1 MSGSSADGKTVGRD
15 PGKPHILFLMD
26 GIYCIHGG
34 TEKVLL
40 TMIDRLPKDKYRCSL
55 GLLDRLNPD
64 SGAENLPCPV
74 YEFPLRRT
82 YDWKAVKMAA
92 KLSRFI
98 RSENVSIVHT
108 FFETSDLWGGLV
120 AKLSGC
126 PVLISARRDMGI
138 MRSSKHRIA
147 YRLLNPWVD
156 LVTAVSEEV
165 RTYCIQEDRV
175 PPEKVVTLYNGVE
188 LEKIV
193 GANSTES
200 IRDEFGLG
208 GASHVVT
215 TVANVRRVKGIDIF
229 IQAARIVRQEFP
241 KALFLIVGFAEEQD
255 HYADLQE
262 LVKSLGLT
270 ENVKFLGSTNKVFSL
285 LKLTDVFCLLS
296 RSEGFSNALLEAM
309 AAGVPSVATLVG
321 GNAEAVVNS
330 QNGFLIAPEDVTAAA
345 DRISLL
351 LREPET
357 ARRIGQA
364 GHQTVAARFT
374 NEVMMSQLMEVYD
387 ALYLAKRRR

>member
-1 MSGSSADGKTVGRD
+1 MNVAPGNGNPVARD

-40 TMIDRLPKDKYRCSL
+40 TMIERLPKEKYRCSL

-98 RSENVSIVHT
+98 SNENVSIVHT
-108 FFETSDLWGGLV
+108 FFETSDLWGGAV

-126 PVLISARRDMGI
+126 PVLISGRRDMGI
-138 MRSSKHRIA
+138 LRSSKHHIA

-165 RTYCIQEDRV
+165 RKYCIQQDKL
-175 PPEKVVTLYNGVE
+175 PPDKVLTLYNGVE

-193 GANSTES
+193 GANSAEAV
-200 IRDEFGLG
+200 REEFELG
-208 GASHVVT
+208 GASHIVT
-215 TVANVRRVKGIDIF
+215 TVANIRKVKGIDIF
-229 IQAARIVRQEFP
+229 IRAARIVRQEFP
-241 KALFLIVGFAEEQD
+241 KALFLIVGFPEEED
-255 HYADLQE
+255 HYTHLQE

-321 GNAEAVVNS
+321 GNAEAVVNNK
-330 QNGFLIAPEDVTAAA
+330 NGYLIAPEDVIAAA

-364 GHQTVAARFT
+364 AHETVAARFT
-374 NEVMMSQLMEVYD
+374 NQAMMSQLMEVYD
-387 ALYLAKRRR
+387 ALYLAKQRR

>member
-1 MSGSSADGKTVGRD
+1 MSGPSANGNAVGRNPD
-15 PGKPHILFLMD
+15 KPHILFLMD
-26 GIYCIHGG
+26 GIECIHGG

-55 GLLDRLNPD
+55 GLLDRLNPT
-64 SGAENLPCPV
+64 SGAAAFPCPV
-74 YEFPLRRT
+74 HEFPLERA
-82 YDWKAVKMAA
+82 YDWNAVKMAS
-92 KLSRFI
+92 KLRRFI
-98 RSENVSIVHT
+98 RDENVSIVHT

-138 MRSSKHRIA
+138 MRSSKHRFA
-147 YRLLNPWVD
+147 YRLMNPLVD
-156 LVTAVSEEV
+156 RVTAVCEEV
-165 RTYCIQEDRV
+165 RTYCIQKDRV

-193 GANSTES
+193 AANSTES

-208 GASHVVT
+208 GASHIVT

-241 KALFLIVGFAEEQD
+241 KVLFLIVGFPEEQD
-255 HYADLQE
+255 HYAELQE
-262 LVKSLGLT
+262 LVKSLELS
-270 ENVKFLGSTNKVFSL
+270 ENVRFLGSTTKVFSL
-285 LKLTDVFCLLS
+285 LKMTNVFCLLS

-321 GNAEAVVNS
+321 GNAEAVVNN
-330 QNGFLIAPEDVTAAA
+330 QNGFLIAPEDVAAA
-345 DRISLL
+345 AARISQL
-351 LREPET
+351 LREPEM
-357 ARRIGQA
+357 ARRIGEA
-364 GHQTVAARFT
+364 AHQTVAARFT
-374 NEVMMSQLMEVYD
+374 NEVMMNKLMEIYD

>member
-1 MSGSSADGKTVGRD
+1 MSGPSANGNAVGD
-15 PGKPHILFLMD
+15 HPGKPHILFLMD
-26 GIYCIHGG
+26 GIECIHGG

-55 GLLDRLNPD
+55 GLLDRLNPN
-64 SGAENLPCPV
+64 SGAEAFPCPV
-74 YEFPLRRT
+74 LEFPLQRT
-82 YDWKAVKMAA
+82 YDWEAVKMAS
-92 KLSRFI
+92 KLRRFI
-98 RSENVSIVHT
+98 RDENVSIVHT

-138 MRSSKHRIA
+138 MRSSKHRFA

-165 RTYCIQEDRV
+165 RTYCIQQDRV

-200 IRDEFGLG
+200 IRDEFGLR
-208 GASHVVT
+208 GASHIVT

-241 KALFLIVGFAEEQD
+241 KVLFLIVGFPEEED
-255 HYADLQE
+255 HYAQLQE
-262 LVKSLGLT
+262 LVKSLGLS
-270 ENVKFLGSTNKVFSL
+270 ENVRFLGSTTKVFSL
-285 LKLTDVFCLLS
+285 LKMTDVFCLLS

-321 GNAEAVVNS
+321 GNAEAVVNN

-345 DRISLL
+345 ARISQL

-364 GHQTVAARFT
+364 AHQTIAARFT
-374 NEVMMSQLMEVYD
+374 NEVMMNKLMEVYD